1 MYYLDTS
8 DIQVDFLDNST
19 PPQVIGSVLYTE
31 LDGKFHITSTA
42 TGSSPVDYQHF
53 ELMSDL
59 RRAVGQFTASDG
71 GILWMEHT
79 FNNLST
85 TTPDQELR
93 KVVLS
98 SGTTTSFPLDE
109 FVMFDNTVSP
119 TISRTPDDTNA
130 WLNGRSELIGLNNNK
145 SFAYAF
151 LVLNSP
157 ELAMLLQKDLIQD
170 ALETM
175 PGSPLAS
182 PESAGGLGPH
192 SHLSAFC
199 NNVTQLTLGF
209 GTLLAGGACFACI
222 IASPAACLTKIPAL
236 IKCGGAL
243 LLAGVTA
250 GDIAF
255 CAASAQGKTSVVSC
269 RRRGCRQAGCDS
281 APTNDEHGC
290 TDHCAPSSDGNQR
303 CSTECLQRFP
313 YAAKLKDGVYGTCN
327 QLGGERCVC
336 NSSWGDGT
344 VQGNEQCDDPM
355 TNNTAMQSP
364 TCPRQGQPAGTIYC
378 VNGQCRST
386 PFNST
391 TDPSINPNPSCG
403 RPLSAG
409 MYDIIN
415 CCADA
420 NCT

>member
-1 MYYLDTS
+1 
-8 DIQVDFLDNST
+8 

-209 GTLLAGGACFACI
+209 GTLLAGGAC
-222 IASPAACLTKIPAL
+222 
-236 IKCGGAL
+236 
-243 LLAGVTA
+243 
-250 GDIAF
+250 
-255 CAASAQGKTSVVSC
+255 
-269 RRRGCRQAGCDS
+269 
-281 APTNDEHGC
+281 
-290 TDHCAPSSDGNQR
+290 
-303 CSTECLQRFP
+303 
-313 YAAKLKDGVYGTCN
+313 
-327 QLGGERCVC
+327 
-336 NSSWGDGT
+336 
-344 VQGNEQCDDPM
+344 
-355 TNNTAMQSP
+355 
-364 TCPRQGQPAGTIYC
+364 
-378 VNGQCRST
+378 
-386 PFNST
+386 
-391 TDPSINPNPSCG
+391 
-403 RPLSAG
+403 
-409 MYDIIN
+409 
-415 CCADA
+415 
-420 NCT
+420 